1 MGLSITIS
9 YQNKVFGALLGAI
22 LIGLLTNGMTL
33 LNTDPNY
40 QKIVKGLVLIFA
52 IGFDIYNV
60 NKKNKK

>member
-1 MGLSITIS
+1 MSITGGRGR
-9 YQNKVFGALLGAI
+9 VFGALLGAI

-33 LNTDPNY
+33 LNIDPNY